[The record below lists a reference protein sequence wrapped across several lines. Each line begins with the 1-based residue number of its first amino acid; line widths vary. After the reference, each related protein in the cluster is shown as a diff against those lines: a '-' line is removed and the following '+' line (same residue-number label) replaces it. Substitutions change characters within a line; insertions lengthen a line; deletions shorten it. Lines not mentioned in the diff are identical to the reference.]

1 MRTAQS
7 HPSHNAKLA
16 PFESFFARD
25 SHRRHIPRRPAI
37 GVPRQAWN
45 PVASLL
51 VLTIVVASLAGW
63 YGIIRGAIALLRHL

>member
-37 GVPRQAWN
+37 RVPRQARVDWLAAF
-45 PVASLL
+45 VWL
-51 VLTIVVASLAGW
+51 VLMPLVDIAIGW
-63 YGIIRGAIALLRHL
+63 ALWSVL